1 MSVGAGGGDGM
12 LNESVVVLGV
22 SVPGYLLGYGSGFS
36 SSSDI
41 ESRTDS
47 SVSLVVSSE

>member
-12 LNESVVVLGV
+12 LNESVVLGV